1 MLHWGKNPRGME
13 RKMVNGKLR
22 FHQQKLIMVGERE
35 NIAVV

>member
-1 MLHWGKNPRGME
+1 MG

-22 FHQQKLIMVGERE
+22 FHQQKLIMMTESE